1 MIVPSPEVLACVDG
15 VNSRPPSIEGVVAE
29 MDVSGFQVTFCAA
42 STGLAG
48 TDDDTAV
55 ADAVGFFVALA
66 EALGNVLTEL
76 GAGNAWAGSDA
87 LSAAAVNAADAEGA
101 AAVGVSVALVVAL
114 GAEVG
119 TTMRT
124 SVTLLE
130 LRFQGG
136 ALSEVAMM
144 RQIPE
149 PPEYWIE
156 SCAAWLDHTHFK
168 AEPGSGKLSTLVSNR
183 PKSGLM
189 VKMKLPAGP
198 TAVLGP
204 PYLTSFAQL
213 ESTTAA
219 AATTT
224 TIVLVR
230 IALCISAPFLD
241 YENSTRSG

>member
-29 MDVSGFQVTFCAA
+29 IDVSGFQVTFCAA

-48 TDDDTAV
+48 TDDDTTV
-55 ADAVGFFVALA
+55 SDAVGFFVALV

-87 LSAAAVNAADAEGA
+87 LSAAAVNAADAEAAGA
-101 AAVGVSVALVVAL
+101 AAVGVSVAL

-230 IALCISAPFLD
+230 IARCIRAPFLA

>member
-29 MDVSGFQVTFCAA
+29 IDVSGFQVTFCAA

-48 TDDDTAV
+48 TDDDTTV
-55 ADAVGFFVALA
+55 ADAVGFFVALV

-87 LSAAAVNAADAEGA
+87 LSAAAVNAADAEAAGA
-101 AAVGVSVALVVAL
+101 AAVGVSVAL

-156 SCAAWLDHTHFK
+156 SCEAWPDHTHVN

-189 VKMKLPAGP
+189 VKMKRPAGP

-230 IALCISAPFLD
+230 IARCISAPFLN